1 MTFPEAIKSLPA
13 SEQPTSSRLRLLF
26 TYGLAAGLTLLLL
39 WIRLAPMGYK
49 VGDPPAL
56 IFFLIP
62 VVISAYLGGAGP
74 GLLATILGAV
84 CTDYFLLPPTHSF
97 RMARSLSLM
106 QWSALIG
113 EGVLISLLM
122 EAIHRSRRRAQL
134 SRIEQTV
141 TLSSIGDGVI
151 TTDRQG
157 RVIFMNP
164 EAERLTGWKDLE
176 AVGQD
181 LATVFRIINETTG
194 EAVESPAQKTLRLG
208 SVTGLANHTLLL
220 SRDGRAIPISDSASP
235 IRSPEGTLRGM
246 VLVFRDATE
255 ERTTESALRDQVAL
269 RENLANIASTAP
281 GVIYSFRLKP
291 DGSTCFPYASAKITE
306 LCGLTPEQL
315 AEDAAPVFAIMHP
328 EDVDRVR
335 VAIEESARTLSA
347 WHDEFR
353 VQNPRRGDV
362 WVEARSVP
370 QRESDGGTL
379 WQGFIAD
386 VTERKQAEDR
396 VRENERRRKQ
406 TEEAL
411 YSSQSQLT
419 AALEA
424 GGMGTWRA
432 DLLTNKIWLDETSRK
447 LWGIERGAAE
457 EFDLEELWA
466 GIHPDDASRVTTTR
480 EALFRHGMET
490 VAECRIVHP
499 DGKVVWIALRGRLE
513 RDESGTPLRQTG
525 VIMDITERKRLEEA
539 RIRSQKLESLGT
551 LAGGIAHDFNNI
563 LLAINGNATMAIDD
577 LPPDHEAQHNLREIR
592 KAGRRATELVR
603 QILAFSRPGPAEKNV
618 TALEPVVR
626 EALKLVRATLP
637 ATIRVETHLA
647 AELPPVEVADNQIYQ
662 VIVNLATNASH
673 AIGTRPGLIEVRLEA
688 CEVKG
693 DLAAATPGLKE
704 GPYVVLSVRDDG
716 CGMDAA
722 TLSCIFDPFFTTKPQ
737 GQGTGLGLSLVHGII
752 KSHGGAI
759 SVQSRPGEGA
769 EFRLWFP
776 APATPAFESMAS
788 QKQPDSRQVPL
799 RIMYVDDE
807 SALVSLLSRVLD
819 RMGHRVTAFTDPRM
833 ALRAFTENPRNFDVV
848 VTDLAMPHI
857 SGLDL
862 ARQLRA
868 VRGDLP
874 LVLTSGYVRPGDQRL
889 AAEYGISAIILKPDT
904 VEDLGHVL
912 DRIFREA
919 GVGDGKLAPSQTS
932 G

>member
-1 MTFPEAIKSLPA
+1 MSEKMTFPEAIKSLPA

-220 SRDGRAIPISDSASP
+220 SRNGRAIPISDSASP

-255 ERTTESALRDQVAL
+255 ERNTESALRDQVAL

-370 QRESDGGTL
+370 QRE
-379 WQGFIAD
+379 
-386 VTERKQAEDR
+386 
-396 VRENERRRKQ
+396 
-406 TEEAL
+406 
-411 YSSQSQLT
+411 
-419 AALEA
+419 
-424 GGMGTWRA
+424 
-432 DLLTNKIWLDETSRK
+432 
-447 LWGIERGAAE
+447 
-457 EFDLEELWA
+457 
-466 GIHPDDASRVTTTR
+466 PDDGTRVTTTR

-499 DGKVVWIALRGRLE
+499 DGKVVWIASRGRLE

-637 ATIRVETHLA
+637 
-647 AELPPVEVADNQIYQ
+647 
-662 VIVNLATNASH
+662 
-673 AIGTRPGLIEVRLEA
+673 
-688 CEVKG
+688 
-693 DLAAATPGLKE
+693 
-704 GPYVVLSVRDDG
+704 
-716 CGMDAA
+716 
-722 TLSCIFDPFFTTKPQ
+722 
-737 GQGTGLGLSLVHGII
+737 
-752 KSHGGAI
+752 
-759 SVQSRPGEGA
+759 
-769 EFRLWFP
+769 
-776 APATPAFESMAS
+776 
-788 QKQPDSRQVPL
+788 
-799 RIMYVDDE
+799 
-807 SALVSLLSRVLD
+807 
-819 RMGHRVTAFTDPRM
+819 
-833 ALRAFTENPRNFDVV
+833 
-848 VTDLAMPHI
+848 
-857 SGLDL
+857 
-862 ARQLRA
+862 
-868 VRGDLP
+868 
-874 LVLTSGYVRPGDQRL
+874 
-889 AAEYGISAIILKPDT
+889 
-904 VEDLGHVL
+904 
-912 DRIFREA
+912 
-919 GVGDGKLAPSQTS
+919 
-932 G
+932 